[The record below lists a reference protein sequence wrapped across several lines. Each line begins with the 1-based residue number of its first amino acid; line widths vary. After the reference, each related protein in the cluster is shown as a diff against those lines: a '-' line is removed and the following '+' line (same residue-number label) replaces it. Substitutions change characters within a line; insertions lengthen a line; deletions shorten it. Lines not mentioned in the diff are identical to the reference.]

1 MKKNLFA
8 WAVACMLA
16 AGEAGAQNP
25 IIQTRY
31 TADPAAC
38 VYGDTLYLYTSVDNE
53 EGEGY
58 QKTIWQ
64 LYTTTDMVN
73 WTDCGTV
80 ASLADFSWAGDNGA
94 WAPHVVPRDGK
105 WYMYAPIQLR
115 GIGVLVGQSPCG
127 PWRDPLQRALINHDI
142 RDIDPTV
149 FIDDDG
155 QAYLYWGNNGLWY
168 VKLTRSMVDYN
179 GEIMEIPLTEE
190 TVGGYEE
197 KYKDEN
203 GEEQTR
209 LVGVDKYEEGP
220 WAYKRGEKYY
230 LVYAAGGIPEH
241 LSYSMSDSPTGPWKY
256 QGRIMDSPDGSF
268 TTHPSGVDFKGR
280 SYIFYHNG
288 KLKGGSGF
296 RRSVCVEQFEYNAD
310 GTIPH
315 IPMTKKGVSEP
326 VAHVSPY
333 ARQEAEMIA
342 LSVGVRTAQDESRG
356 VYLDSLDM
364 GDYVKVKAVDFGEE
378 GARSVRL
385 CVRQRENDGF
395 IQVCIDSQSNVV
407 ATVDVSGVQDWVELA
422 ADLNEVVTGVHDIYF
437 RFRAT
442 DTGKRNELMQFDYWY
457 FLPQTVSGV
466 ESREAVTGSRDG
478 VSGPYDLSGRRIAQP
493 GRGIYIK
500 GGKKYVGQPF

>member
-220 WAYKRGEKYY
+220 
-230 LVYAAGGIPEH
+230 
-241 LSYSMSDSPTGPWKY
+241 
-256 QGRIMDSPDGSF
+256 
-268 TTHPSGVDFKGR
+268 
-280 SYIFYHNG
+280 
-288 KLKGGSGF
+288 
-296 RRSVCVEQFEYNAD
+296 
-310 GTIPH
+310 
-315 IPMTKKGVSEP
+315 
-326 VAHVSPY
+326 
-333 ARQEAEMIA
+333 
-342 LSVGVRTAQDESRG
+342 
-356 VYLDSLDM
+356 
-364 GDYVKVKAVDFGEE
+364 
-378 GARSVRL
+378 
-385 CVRQRENDGF
+385 
-395 IQVCIDSQSNVV
+395 
-407 ATVDVSGVQDWVELA
+407 
-422 ADLNEVVTGVHDIYF
+422 
-437 RFRAT
+437 
-442 DTGKRNELMQFDYWY
+442 
-457 FLPQTVSGV
+457 
-466 ESREAVTGSRDG
+466 
-478 VSGPYDLSGRRIAQP
+478 
-493 GRGIYIK
+493 
-500 GGKKYVGQPF
+500 